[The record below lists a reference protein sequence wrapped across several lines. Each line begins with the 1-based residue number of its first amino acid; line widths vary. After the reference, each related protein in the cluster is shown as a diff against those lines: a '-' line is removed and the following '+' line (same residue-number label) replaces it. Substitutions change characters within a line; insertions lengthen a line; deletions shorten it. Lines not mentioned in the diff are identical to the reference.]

1 MARVGGTWQPLIPR
15 SLGGANGR
23 GWPVLPCILR
33 ETTRQ
38 GDSGRVAE
46 EPVNPGS
53 RSTLKEGQ
61 MDCTGVCRYHP
72 CPDCEPKEHRGSRIP
87 PHLPT
92 VDPLLADAAF
102 KEFAP
107 SEETIKE
114 KEGG

>member
-1 MARVGGTWQPLIPR
+1 
-15 SLGGANGR
+15 
-23 GWPVLPCILR
+23 
-33 ETTRQ
+33 
-38 GDSGRVAE
+38 
-46 EPVNPGS
+46 
-53 RSTLKEGQ
+53 